1 MEKILRHVGF
11 ISLDGVQ
18 WLAGVLM
25 LAPDLVMLITSIVI
39 YFVIRQVNV
48 KPNRATLDHAPP
60 SAVVGGFS
68 FVATKSW
75 SKFLILPGVF
85 LISLK
90 VNTSRCCC
98 CL

>member
-48 KPNRATLDHAPP
+48 KSPKRATLDHAPP
-60 SAVVGGFS
+60 AAVVGGFS
-68 FVATKSW
+68 FVATKSGGF
-75 SKFLILPGVF
+75 FLSALF
-85 LISLK
+85 CLSLCDFFF
-90 VNTSRCCC
+90 R
-98 CL
+98 